1 VGSTIEIEKEFA
13 MPRSTL
19 LSSLVLCCLLSLLA
33 ACAAPASSNGSSGTA
48 TPPAAETPP
57 SKPMSSP
64 YPAREA
70 TPAVTVDYSCRSNA
84 DCAVKDVGNCCGAMP
99 ACVNRNS
106 PTDPQGVRAQCAA
119 SGMASVCG
127 FSDVSACQC
136 VSGRCE
142 ADSPSSLPV
151 Q

>member
-1 VGSTIEIEKEFA
+1 VGSAIEIEKEFA
-13 MPRSTL
+13 MRRSTL
-19 LSSLVLCCLLSLLA
+19 LSSLLLSCLLPLLA
-33 ACAAPASSNGSSGTA
+33 ACAAPASSNGSSDTA
-48 TPPAAETPP
+48 TPPTAETKPA
-57 SKPMSSP
+57 KPMSSP

-70 TPAVTVDYSCRSNA
+70 APAVTVDYSCRSNA

-142 ADSPSSLPV
+142 ADSPSPLPV